1 MSDHAGPLQR
11 TPLHAVHQALGAKL
25 VPFAGYEMPL
35 QYTGILD
42 EHRAV
47 RGAMGLFDVSHMG
60 EVELRGPRARE
71 AAQRLCTADIGKLK
85 DSRAVYTVMCN
96 EAGGIVDDCIFYQH
110 AADRVM
116 VVINAANID
125 KDLAWI
131 RQHASPLC
139 EVVDLSAETALIAVQ
154 GPRAVE
160 VLSRLATPT
169 AGPLAEVPSF
179 AFVSAT
185 LAGQTVLMAR
195 TGYTGEDGF
204 EIFVPNAG
212 AAAVWNAVLEAGRP
226 EGAQP
231 AGLGARDTLRLEAAL
246 RLYGQDMD
254 DRTNPFEAGLGWVV
268 KLDAGDFVG
277 KAALV
282 KSRTEGQ
289 RRQLVGLSMTGRG
302 IARHGYPVHADEA
315 APQPLGEVTS
325 GTTSPTL
332 GMAVAL
338 AYLPPD
344 HAAVGT
350 AVSVDC
356 RGKRVAARVVKTPFY
371 RRKA

>member
-1 MSDHAGPLQR
+1 MSDPAGNLQR

-47 RGAMGLFDVSHMG
+47 RNALGLFDVSHMG
-60 EVELRGPRARE
+60 EVEFRGPKARQ
-71 AAQRLCTADIGKLK
+71 AAQRLCTADIGKLQ
-85 DSRAVYTVMCN
+85 DGRAVYTVMCN

-110 AADRVM
+110 SPDRVM
-116 VVINAANID
+116 VVINAANIA

-139 EVVDLSAETALIAVQ
+139 DVVDLSPEMALIAVQ
-154 GPRAVE
+154 GPKAVA
-160 VLSRLATPT
+160 VLERVARPT
-169 AGPLAEVPSF
+169 QGTLGEVPSF

-185 LAGQTVLMAR
+185 LAGQPVLMAR

-204 EIFVPNAG
+204 EIFVANAG
-212 AAAVWNAVLEAGRP
+212 AADAWNTVLEAGRP
-226 EGAQP
+226 DGAQP
-231 AGLGARDTLRLEAAL
+231 VGLGARDTLRLEAAL

-254 DRTNPFEAGLGWVV
+254 DATNPYEAGLGWVV
-268 KLDAGDFVG
+268 KLDGGDFVG

-282 KSRTEGQ
+282 KSKADGQ
-289 RRQLVGLSMTGRG
+289 RRKLVGLSMTGRG
-302 IARHGYPVHADEA
+302 IARHGYPVHASETGGE
-315 APQPLGEVTS
+315 PIGEVTS

-332 GMAVAL
+332 GTAVAL
-338 AYLPPD
+338 AFLPPD
-344 HAAVGT
+344 HAAEGT
-350 AVSVDC
+350 AVWVDC

-371 RRKA
+371 RRK